1 LVGLPIGI
9 QNLREIRQSKGAL
22 LRRQDG
28 HGRRPDRSPA
38 STHFLSRPRR
48 FGKSLLVDTLK
59 ELFEG
64 NRALF
69 EGLAAEPRWDWSRR
83 HPVIRISFSDGVLRG
98 RIELERRIR
107 DQLRMARED
116 LGLRCQRPGSGRPAR
131 PTGRTDPP
139 GPPRSRPARWR
150 CWWTN
155 TTNPSWTTWT
165 PAIAAEMRDGL
176 RSLYSVLKGSD
187 AHLKF
192 VFLTGVS
199 KFSKV
204 SLFSGLNNLQD
215 LTLDPQFSALCGY
228 TDADIDSVFAP
239 ELPGWT
245 ASRSAAG
252 TTATTGAG
260 RGCTTPS
267 TCCCCFATGS
277 SAPTGSRPARPPS

>member
-1 LVGLPIGI
+1 V
-9 QNLREIRQSKGAL
+9 
-22 LRRQDG
+22 
-28 HGRRPDRSPA
+28 
-38 STHFLSRPRR
+38 
-48 FGKSLLVDTLK
+48 LVDEYDKPMLD
-59 ELFEG
+59 
-64 NRALF
+64 N
-69 EGLAAEPRWDWSRR
+69 LAA
-83 HPVIRISFSDGVLRG
+83 
-98 RIELERRIR
+98 
-107 DQLRMARED
+107 
-116 LGLRCQRPGSGRPAR
+116 
-131 PTGRTDPP
+131 
-139 GPPRSRPARWR
+139 
-150 CWWTN
+150 
-155 TTNPSWTTWT
+155 
-165 PAIAAEMRDGL
+165 PAIARRMRDGCAACT
-176 RSLYSVLKGSD
+176 RCSRGAD

-260 RGCTTPS
+260 TSVYNPFDVLLL
-267 TCCCCFATGS
+267 FATGS